1 MNAFITHFSFDF
13 LTGIRNRQSLLMNY
27 LFPLGFYL
35 VMGLIMT
42 EIFPLFKE
50 MLIPGMVSF
59 SVLAT
64 SLLGIPDPLVTAR
77 EKGIFRNYRI
87 NGVPSLSI
95 LMVPAL
101 TTLVH
106 LVIVMLMISITAP
119 AFFDALGPTNWF
131 NFLIVFI
138 VVAWACIGLS
148 VLIGVIS
155 PSSRMTILWS
165 QVIFLPSMLVGGL
178 TIPHS
183 MLPEIARKFALLL
196 PATHAMNAFNGLA
209 MGKLPDFSPWGSVVV
224 LAFGGLIAFGLAL
237 YLFSWDS
244 QNSTRRGHPLMV
256 LLALVPYLAGMF
268 LL

>member
-42 EIFPLFKE
+42 EIFPLYKE
-50 MLIPGMVSF
+50 MLIPGLVSF

-101 TTLVH
+101 
-106 LVIVMLMISITAP
+106 
-119 AFFDALGPTNWF
+119 
-131 NFLIVFI
+131 
-138 VVAWACIGLS
+138 
-148 VLIGVIS
+148 
-155 PSSRMTILWS
+155 
-165 QVIFLPSMLVGGL
+165 
-178 TIPHS
+178 IP
-183 MLPEIARKFALLL
+183 
-196 PATHAMNAFNGLA
+196 
-209 MGKLPDFSPWGSVVV
+209 
-224 LAFGGLIAFGLAL
+224 
-237 YLFSWDS
+237 
-244 QNSTRRGHPLMV
+244 
-256 LLALVPYLAGMF
+256 
-268 LL
+268 